1 MFVAEVSNSRSCRA
15 PFIMEVEGSYTWFDS
30 SLQFEYVLL
39 INSTIFVG
47 YLSYA
52 LLAVGKVT
60 MGC

>member
-1 MFVAEVSNSRSCRA
+1 
-15 PFIMEVEGSYTWFDS
+15 MEVEGSYTWFDS